1 MRRPNTKR
9 SLAKEIYYAVLL
21 GDTQAVMVGMQK
33 AEPAAFFVLLQC
45 RNQDRYSYTQ
55 IHLHRQIFWVVI
67 EWSINSFQDEP
78 APVYCFK
85 KWCTLEKCTFVF
97 PLAPTYLI
105 IFAVLKSRREALRQA
120 RAEFSVECL
129 TKFVSV
135 STTKKL
141 IFLMKTLFANNQDNV

>member
-55 IHLHRQIFWVVI
+55 IHLHRQIF
-67 EWSINSFQDEP
+67 
-78 APVYCFK
+78 
-85 KWCTLEKCTFVF
+85 
-97 PLAPTYLI
+97 
-105 IFAVLKSRREALRQA
+105 
-120 RAEFSVECL
+120 
-129 TKFVSV
+129 
-135 STTKKL
+135 
-141 IFLMKTLFANNQDNV
+141 